1 MNVVET
7 ILVFAGIPLGLAA
20 LLAIAVYGKALVNQ
34 NRYRPGRPW
43 THDPVWYLPHPV
55 GARGY
60 GPTTAVAALPA
71 AAVAAAEPE
80 RMGGASGEW

>member
-1 MNVVET
+1 MNIIET
-7 ILVFAGIPLGLAA
+7 ALVFAGIPLGLT
-20 LLAIAVYGKALVNQ
+20 LVLAIAVYGRTAVNS

-55 GARGY
+55 GSVSYASTS
-60 GPTTAVAALPA
+60 PALALPA
-71 AAVAAAEPE
+71 GSAAEEE